1 MSRRITVCRTSEFS
15 FTYEQ
20 AAEMNLR
27 FARAMFAARAQGA
40 EKFVIAVK
48 IDTRPIRPAHFFPQ
62 PTHSFMSSSAGACAD
77 APGAENLPERMIPSM
92 GGRIFR

>member
-1 MSRRITVCRTSEFS
+1 MNRRITVCRTSEFS

-20 AAEMNLR
+20 AAEMNVK

-48 IDTRPIRPAHFFPQ
+48 IDKRPIRPVHFFPQ
-62 PTHSFMSSSAGACAD
+62 PTHSFMSSSASACSEAI
-77 APGAENLPERMIPSM
+77 PAESLPDRLIPSV
-92 GGRIFR
+92 R